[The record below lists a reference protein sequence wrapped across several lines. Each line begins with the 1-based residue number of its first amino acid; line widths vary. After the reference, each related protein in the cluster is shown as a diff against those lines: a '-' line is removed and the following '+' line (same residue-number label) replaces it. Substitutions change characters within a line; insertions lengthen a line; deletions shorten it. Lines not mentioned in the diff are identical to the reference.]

1 MCSDRTTLT
10 SATAS
15 SRNYPRVQLWE
26 TGTTLV
32 RTSLLQKGCTG
43 EAPPAHAQQRIAQ
56 HSKQHQTFRKSI
68 THSERSQQ
76 YIHMGVFFPLSCP
89 SRALNTTEKLLNRPE
104 TRFPLLPPLHTSNP
118 HLAAARELRT
128 TRGPSPGPS
137 APSAP
142 RQPRS
147 PHVTPGPHSQ
157 RVSADVDHQLQ
168 GGVAVLGGLAA
179 RAALL
184 VHDRLLPWLLAAPF
198 RLPPPGA
205 PPKRPPGTARRPAR
219 SAPRP
224 SARRAAG
231 SGRVGPVGAAPGG
244 TAPRSPPGRAQ
255 KSRRDPQLGEK
266 SFIFPPPAPR
276 DGELRRTG

>member
-1 MCSDRTTLT
+1 MCSDRTRLT

-147 PHVTPGPHSQ
+147 PHVTPGLHSQ
-157 RVSADVDHQLQ
+157 RVSADW
-168 GGVAVLGGLAA
+168 
-179 RAALL
+179 R
-184 VHDRLLPWLLAAPF
+184 
-198 RLPPPGA
+198 
-205 PPKRPPGTARRPAR
+205 
-219 SAPRP
+219 
-224 SARRAAG
+224 
-231 SGRVGPVGAAPGG
+231 
-244 TAPRSPPGRAQ
+244 
-255 KSRRDPQLGEK
+255 
-266 SFIFPPPAPR
+266 IY
-276 DGELRRTG
+276 